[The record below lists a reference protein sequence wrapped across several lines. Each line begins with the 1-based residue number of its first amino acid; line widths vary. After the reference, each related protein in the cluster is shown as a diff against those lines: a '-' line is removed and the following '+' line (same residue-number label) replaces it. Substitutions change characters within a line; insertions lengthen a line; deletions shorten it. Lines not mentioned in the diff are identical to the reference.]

1 MATTTISIDVD
12 VDDVIDAM
20 PDWHKEDLCQY
31 LITMGFGPHG
41 SLPTAGYHPDEEMY
55 REAVVTLL
63 GMYSQLDPADVARI
77 RQLAGK

>member
-12 VDDVIDAM
+12 VDDVIDAL

-31 LITMGFGPHG
+31 LITTGYGPYG

-55 REAVVTLL
+55 REALVKLL
-63 GMYSQLDPADVARI
+63 DMYSRLAPADVAMI
-77 RQLAGK
+77 RELADK

>member
-31 LITMGFGPHG
+31 LITMGYRPGWIVTYSGLSPGRRDVSGG
-41 SLPTAGYHPDEEMY
+41 SG
-55 REAVVTLL
+55 EAVGYVFSRLA
-63 GMYSQLDPADVARI
+63 PADVAD
-77 RQLAGK
+77 

>member
-31 LITMGFGPHG
+31 LITMGYGPYG

-55 REAVVTLL
+55 REALVKLL
-63 GMYSQLDPADVARI
+63 GMYSRLAPADVGMI
-77 RQLAGK
+77 RELADK